1 MRVQDYVANLTEA
14 ATGGL
19 FRNAYAIPTD
29 KLLWCPSDSTRSAL
43 DQLQECAQTSMVF
56 AKMLNGEE
64 VDFSPRNFIQARKLR
79 EEWTT
84 VEECERISQFNLSQ
98 LLEAISGFP
107 TERLEESTMA
117 PWGVEV
123 TYSELLV
130 AQYWN
135 VVWHTGQIA
144 YIQRLLGDKDMH

>member
-14 ATGGL
+14 ATAGL
-19 FRNAYAIPTD
+19 IRNAYAIPTE
-29 KLLWCPSDSTRSAL
+29 KLLWCPTDATRSAL

-56 AKMLNGEE
+56 AKMLRGEE
-64 VDFSPRNFIQARKLR
+64 VDFSPRTFIRARKER

-84 VEECERISQFNLSQ
+84 VEECERISQFNMSKLVD
-98 LLEAISGFP
+98 AIKEFP
-107 TERLEESTMA
+107 SERLEESTQA

-123 TYSELLV
+123 QFSELLI